1 MAFIHLDGNWQ
12 NVKADNLFEV
22 TTEELK
28 LFHRRKYGRLSP
40 ELTKAF
46 FLRIRLENTLRK
58 LEETNEYTG
67 SD

>member
-1 MAFIHLDGNWQ
+1 MTYIHLDGNWQ
-12 NVKADNLFEV
+12 NVSIDNLFEV

-28 LFHRRKYGRLSP
+28 LFHKRKYERLSP

-58 LEETNEYTG
+58 LDET
-67 SD
+67 DK

>member
-12 NVKADNLFEV
+12 NVSIDNLFEV

-28 LFHRRKYGRLSP
+28 LFHKRKYERLSP

-58 LEETNEYTG
+58 LDETDE
-67 SD
+67 

>member
-28 LFHRRKYGRLSP
+28 LFHKRKHERLSP

-58 LEETNEYTG
+58 LEETDDNH
-67 SD
+67 

>member
-12 NVKADNLFEV
+12 NANADNLFEV

-28 LFHRRKYGRLSP
+28 LFHKRKHERLSP

-46 FLRIRLENTLRK
+46 FLRIRLENTLKK
-58 LEETNEYTG
+58 LEETDENE
-67 SD
+67 

>member
-12 NVKADNLFEV
+12 NVSVDNLFEV

-28 LFHRRKYGRLSP
+28 LFHKRKHERLSP

-46 FLRIRLENTLRK
+46 FLHIRLETTLRK
-58 LEETNEYTG
+58 LEVTDEK
-67 SD
+67 

>member
-1 MAFIHLDGNWQ
+1 MAW

-28 LFHRRKYGRLSP
+28 LFHKRKHERLSP

-58 LEETNEYTG
+58 LEGTDE
-67 SD
+67 